1 MGEIN
6 IKIDLDDFGFDISTD
21 DFTSNEVV
29 AYLFKIIHGLIE
41 DGAVPKEDAAEMLGL
56 D

>member
-21 DFTSNEVV
+21 DFTANQVV
-29 AYLFKIIHGLIE
+29 AYLLKIIDTFIKEGAIE
-41 DGAVPKEDAAEMLGL
+41 KEDVAEMLEL